1 MLGASYAVT
10 PDFVLNTQFAFGV
23 TSDAPNMDVT
33 FRVPMSLG
41 TL

>member
-10 PDFVLNTQFAFGV
+10 LNTQFAFWV
-23 TSDAPNMDVT
+23 TNDAPNMDVT